1 MAICDDDNI
10 MIEVLE
16 QYIEKMNMR
25 NLEYEVFYS
34 AEELWQYIAKTQK
47 SFDVYLLDIKME
59 EISGIEIAKKLREK
73 QRKAIFVFL
82 TSYSEY
88 VFDVFDVI
96 TFDFLLKP
104 LTYDKFLY
112 TIKKIMNFFYITKRL
127 FCFSYKK
134 SNYSILLENISYI
147 EKNGRKAIIHCVDG
161 KIFQCN
167 MTIDEIWKQLD
178 PQIFVSLHMACIVN
192 MEEIVE
198 IGKDEVTLKNEVSL
212 YMGRMHKKTVRQK
225 HLEYLKRYL

>member
-1 MAICDDDNI
+1 MT
-10 MIEVLE
+10 
-16 QYIEKMNMR
+16 
-25 NLEYEVFYS
+25 
-34 AEELWQYIAKTQK
+34 TQ
-47 SFDVYLLDIKME
+47 E
-59 EISGIEIAKKLREK
+59 
-73 QRKAIFVFL
+73 
-82 TSYSEY
+82 
-88 VFDVFDVI
+88 
-96 TFDFLLKP
+96 
-104 LTYDKFLY
+104 
-112 TIKKIMNFFYITKRL
+112 
-127 FCFSYKK
+127 
-134 SNYSILLENISYI
+134 SINS
-147 EKNGRKAIIHCVDG
+147 VDG